1 MDSMT
6 NFNIDA
12 YLTDH
17 GWVSR
22 ATRLNE
28 FGMDE
33 AVFSADLG
41 FENETE
47 EAALR
52 RGARWVLSREAES
65 ERSCTPELEYRR
77 HPISCPSLAGGA
89 AGSRFQV
96 TASTALEKT
105 KWTKWAFG
113 QLCSSRCL
121 KVRVR

>member
-52 RGARWVLSREAES
+52 RGARWVLSR
-65 ERSCTPELEYRR
+65 
-77 HPISCPSLAGGA
+77 GG
-89 AGSRFQV
+89 
-96 TASTALEKT
+96 
-105 KWTKWAFG
+105 
-113 QLCSSRCL
+113 
-121 KVRVR
+121 RVREVMHAGARVPVAPYLLP